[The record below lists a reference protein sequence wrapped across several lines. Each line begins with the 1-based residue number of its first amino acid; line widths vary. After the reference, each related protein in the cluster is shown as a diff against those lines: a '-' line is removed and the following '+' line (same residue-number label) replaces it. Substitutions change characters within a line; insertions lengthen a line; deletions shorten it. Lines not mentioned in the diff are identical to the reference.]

1 MPHPNQEKSDLRRQ
15 IRALRRALS
24 DAERARAST
33 LVATNL
39 KNLPQWQGATR
50 IALYLSQDGE
60 VDTGPVAKLARSENK
75 ALYLPVLAQDQHMD
89 FARWESGAVLV
100 PNRYGIPEPSAEVP
114 RVSTAE
120 LDLVCLPLVA
130 WTQAG
135 DRLGMGG
142 GYYDRTLA
150 GAAALKVGLAYEL
163 QQRAELP
170 REAWDIGLNFVA
182 TESALHKCQG

>member
-1 MPHPNQEKSDLRRQ
+1 MPHPNQEKSDLRRE
-15 IRALRRALS
+15 IRARRRALS
-24 DAERARAST
+24 DAERTRASNM
-33 LVATNL
+33 VATNL
-39 KNLPQWQGATR
+39 KSLPQWQDATR

-60 VDTGPVAKLARSENK
+60 VDTGPVADLARSEDK
-75 ALYLPVLAQDQHMD
+75 ALYLPVLAADQHMD
-89 FARWESGAVLV
+89 FARWETGAVLV

-114 RVSTAE
+114 RVSAAE
-120 LDLVCLPLVA
+120 LDVICLPLVA
-130 WTQAG
+130 WTPAG

-163 QQRAELP
+163 QQRDVLP
-170 REAWDIGLNFVA
+170 REAWDVGLNFVA